1 MSPASLACR
10 TLQSILY
17 SFDLRQIIVIAYQVA
32 MKILSFDSGIIY
44 KIMRFE
50 YGAK

>member
-1 MSPASLACR
+1 MSPANCACR

-32 MKILSFDSGIIY
+32 MKILSFDSAKIY
-44 KIMRFE
+44 KLMGFE